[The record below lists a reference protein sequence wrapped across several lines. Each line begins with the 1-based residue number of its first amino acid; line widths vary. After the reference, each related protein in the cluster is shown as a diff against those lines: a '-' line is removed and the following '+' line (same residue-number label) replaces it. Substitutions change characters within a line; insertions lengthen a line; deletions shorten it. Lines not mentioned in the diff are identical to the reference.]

1 MITKKLTYGKLR
13 IRKTFRHAFVLLS
26 FFVASIIL
34 IQPPLLQELDND
46 YKIAQLFSDPDTN
59 SGEEKNE
66 SGYELEV
73 DEFVEGEEQNFWCTR
88 FLLNRNFPSNI
99 GNKIIYLDNPTPPPE
114 FA

>member
-1 MITKKLTYGKLR
+1 MIKKKLTYGKLR

-46 YKIAQLFSDPDTN
+46 CKIAQLFTDPDTN

-66 SGYELEV
+66 SGYELEA
-73 DEFVEGEEQNFWCTR
+73 DEFVQSEEQNCWCIR
-88 FLLNRNFPSNI
+88 FLLNRNSPTKI

>member
-1 MITKKLTYGKLR
+1 MIKKKLTYGKLR

-46 YKIAQLFSDPDTN
+46 CKIAQFFTDLDTN

-66 SGYELEV
+66 SGYELEA
-73 DEFVEGEEQNFWCTR
+73 DEFVQIEEQNFCCICC
-88 FLLNRNFPSNI
+88 LLNRIFPTKI
-99 GNKIIYLDNPTPPPE
+99 GNTIIYLDNPTPPPE

>member
-1 MITKKLTYGKLR
+1 MIANKLTYGKLLV
-13 IRKTFRHAFVLLS
+13 RKTFRHAFVLLS

-46 YKIAQLFSDPDTN
+46 RKIAQLFTDPDTN

-66 SGYELEV
+66 SDFELEA
-73 DEFVEGEEQNFWCTR
+73 DEFVPSEEENFWCIR
-88 FLLNRNFPSNI
+88 FLLNRNFPTNI
-99 GNKIIYLDNPTPPPE
+99 GTKIIYLDNPTPPPE